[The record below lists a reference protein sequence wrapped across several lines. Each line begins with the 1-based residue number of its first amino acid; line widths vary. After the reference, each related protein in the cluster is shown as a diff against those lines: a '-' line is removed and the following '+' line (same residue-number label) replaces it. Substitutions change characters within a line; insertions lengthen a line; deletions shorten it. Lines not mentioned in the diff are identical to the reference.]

1 MVILEDIVD
10 QAIAGK
16 MKIRKDRRKEMDIS
30 NKASD
35 ADYIRE
41 VEKTINDIQMSV
53 TETLD
58 EFIFQTIDEFIR
70 SNFYTVV
77 SKEELVQAIRL
88 IQMIRQHGQ
97 DITEKLVTAEEN
109 SAIFRRGYSE
119 GYRAGIEKEHAL
131 LEKARMEETNYV
143 L

>member
-1 MVILEDIVD
+1 
-10 QAIAGK
+10 
-16 MKIRKDRRKEMDIS
+16 MDIS

-41 VEKTINDIQMSV
+41 VEKAINNVHMSV

-58 EFIFQTIDEFIR
+58 EFIFQTIDEFIS

-88 IQMIRQHGQ
+88 IQMTRQYGQ
-97 DITEKLVTAEEN
+97 DISEKLVTAEEN

-119 GYRAGIEKEHAL
+119 GYEAGIEKGYAL
-131 LEKARMEETNYV
+131 IEKARMEEHIWR
-143 L
+143 

>member
-16 MKIRKDRRKEMDIS
+16 MKIRKDIRKEMDIS

-53 TETLD
+53 TETQD
-58 EFIFQTIDEFIR
+58 EFIFQTIDKFIR
-70 SNFYTVV
+70 SSFHMVID
-77 SKEELVQAIRL
+77 KEELVRAILLVR
-88 IQMIRQHGQ
+88 MIRRHGQ

-119 GYRAGIEKEHAL
+119 GYKAGIEKGHAL
-131 LEKARMEETNYV
+131 LEKARMEEHIWQ
-143 L
+143 

>member
-1 MVILEDIVD
+1 
-10 QAIAGK
+10 
-16 MKIRKDRRKEMDIS
+16 MDIS

-53 TETLD
+53 TETQD

-70 SNFYTVV
+70 SSFHMVID
-77 SKEELVQAIRL
+77 KEELVRAILLVR
-88 IQMIRQHGQ
+88 MIRRHGQ

-119 GYRAGIEKEHAL
+119 GYKAGIENGHAL
-131 LEKARMEETNYV
+131 LEKARMEEHIWQ
-143 L
+143 

>member
-1 MVILEDIVD
+1 
-10 QAIAGK
+10 
-16 MKIRKDRRKEMDIS
+16 MDIS

-41 VEKTINDIQMSV
+41 VEKTINDIRMV
-53 TETLD
+53 MTETKD

-70 SNFYTVV
+70 SNFHMAV
-77 SKEELVQAIRL
+77 SKEELTQAIRL
-88 IQMIRQHGQ
+88 VQMIRQHGQ

-119 GYRAGIEKEHAL
+119 GYRAGIEKGHVL

>member
-1 MVILEDIVD
+1 
-10 QAIAGK
+10 
-16 MKIRKDRRKEMDIS
+16 MDIS

-35 ADYIRE
+35 ADYIRK
-41 VEKTINDIQMSV
+41 VEKTINNIRLSV

-88 IQMIRQHGQ
+88 IQMTRQYGQ
-97 DITEKLVTAEEN
+97 DISEKLVTAEEN

-119 GYRAGIEKEHAL
+119 GYKAGIEKGHAL
-131 LEKARMEETNYV
+131 LEKARMEENIWQ
-143 L
+143 

>member
-1 MVILEDIVD
+1 
-10 QAIAGK
+10 
-16 MKIRKDRRKEMDIS
+16 MDIS

-41 VEKTINDIQMSV
+41 VEKTINNVHMSV

-77 SKEELVQAIRL
+77 SKEELVQA
-88 IQMIRQHGQ
+88 
-97 DITEKLVTAEEN
+97 
-109 SAIFRRGYSE
+109 
-119 GYRAGIEKEHAL
+119 L
-131 LEKARMEETNYV
+131 LC
-143 L
+143 

>member
-16 MKIRKDRRKEMDIS
+16 MKIRKDIRKEMDIS

-53 TETLD
+53 TETQD

-70 SNFYTVV
+70 SSFHMVID
-77 SKEELVQAIRL
+77 KEELVRAIRL
-88 IQMIRQHGQ
+88 VQLTRKNGG
-97 DITEKLVTAEEN
+97 DITKDLATAEERTLIF
-109 SAIFRRGYSE
+109 SQGIMKAI
-119 GYRAGIEKEHAL
+119 KQVMMWQC
-131 LEKARMEETNYV
+131 KNYV
-143 L
+143 Y

>member
-16 MKIRKDRRKEMDIS
+16 MKIRKDIRKEMDIS

-53 TETLD
+53 TETQD
-58 EFIFQTIDEFIR
+58 EFIFQTIDKFIR
-70 SNFYTVV
+70 SSFHMVID
-77 SKEELVQAIRL
+77 KEELVRAILLVR
-88 IQMIRQHGQ
+88 MIRRHGQ

-119 GYRAGIEKEHAL
+119 GYKAGIEKGHAL

>member
-16 MKIRKDRRKEMDIS
+16 MKIRKDIRKEMDIS

-41 VEKTINDIQMSV
+41 VEKTINDIQLSV
-53 TETLD
+53 TETQD

-70 SNFYTVV
+70 SNFYMVID
-77 SKEELVQAIRL
+77 KEELVRAIRL
-88 IQMIRQHGQ
+88 VQLTRKNGG
-97 DITEKLVTAEEN
+97 DITKDLATAEERTL
-109 SAIFRRGYSE
+109 IFSHGYNE
-119 GYRAGIEKEHAL
+119 GYKAGYDVAMQKLRIWT
-131 LEKARMEETNYV
+131 EEN
-143 L
+143 

>member
-1 MVILEDIVD
+1 
-10 QAIAGK
+10 
-16 MKIRKDRRKEMDIS
+16 MDIS

-41 VEKTINDIQMSV
+41 VEKTINNVHMSV

-88 IQMIRQHGQ
+88 IQMTRQYG
-97 DITEKLVTAEEN
+97 
-109 SAIFRRGYSE
+109 
-119 GYRAGIEKEHAL
+119 
-131 LEKARMEETNYV
+131 
-143 L
+143 

>member
-16 MKIRKDRRKEMDIS
+16 MKIRKDIRKEMDIS

-41 VEKTINDIQMSV
+41 VEKTIDNIRLSV
-53 TETLD
+53 IETQD

-70 SNFYTVV
+70 SNFYMVID
-77 SKEELVQAIRL
+77 KEELVQAIRL
-88 IQMIRQHGQ
+88 IQMTRQYGQ
-97 DITEKLVTAEEN
+97 DISVKLVTAEEN

-119 GYRAGIEKEHAL
+119 GYKAGIEKGHAL
-131 LEKARMEETNYV
+131 LEKARMEENIWQ
-143 L
+143 

>member
-88 IQMIRQHGQ
+88 IQMIRQH
-97 DITEKLVTAEEN
+97 
-109 SAIFRRGYSE
+109 
-119 GYRAGIEKEHAL
+119 
-131 LEKARMEETNYV
+131 
-143 L
+143 

>member
-16 MKIRKDRRKEMDIS
+16 MKIRKDIRKEMDIS

-53 TETLD
+53 TETQD

-70 SNFYTVV
+70 SSFHMVID
-77 SKEELVQAIRL
+77 KEELVRAILLVR
-88 IQMIRQHGQ
+88 MIRRHGQ

-119 GYRAGIEKEHAL
+119 GYKAGIEKGHAL
-131 LEKARMEETNYV
+131 LEKARMEEHIWQ
-143 L
+143 

>member
-1 MVILEDIVD
+1 
-10 QAIAGK
+10 
-16 MKIRKDRRKEMDIS
+16 MDIS

-41 VEKTINDIQMSV
+41 VEKTINNVHMSV

-77 SKEELVQAIRL
+77 SKEELAQAIRL
-88 IQMIRQHGQ
+88 IQMTRQYGQ
-97 DITEKLVTAEEN
+97 DISEKLIT
-109 SAIFRRGYSE
+109 
-119 GYRAGIEKEHAL
+119 AL
-131 LEKARMEETNYV
+131 LKKTALYFVADILKDMKQALKRDMR
-143 L
+143 